1 MRRSIGLITLLAT
14 GGFMWG
20 VNVLLLTPVLKS
32 IAADFSTSDA
42 AVGQLATL
50 HALATCVTALL
61 ITPLMD
67 RFNRGRLLRLG
78 AGLLLA
84 GSISLALA
92 PTFVWL
98 FPARLL
104 AGVGAAF
111 IMPVCLAAAGDL
123 FPDPRKRNQVVGLI
137 LAATA
142 LAFVVGLPVLAQL
155 DAAFGWRWAVAALIV
170 PIGTLGIGSRWLPA
184 RDIDRTTFS
193 LQDYARHYRHVLSN
207 RETDWLLVGHVVR
220 GIAWYSSLV
229 YLGAYAVT
237 SYGFDA
243 NRLTLLFITI
253 GSVFFVATNVM
264 PLVTRLISP
273 RQLFVASIAVLFV
286 NFMCV
291 GLIADQ
297 WGLFLFVIVLS
308 LAGAGMTVAESVLL
322 LDSFPSARGGIMSLR
337 SAGSEVSLAIGAAVA
352 GLLLVLTNDYST
364 VYRLLGL
371 ALPLAVLTLALSRR
385 KRREPEVAPLSPA
398 TGEAPAG

>member
-1 MRRSIGLITLLAT
+1 
-14 GGFMWG
+14 MWS

-42 AVGQLATL
+42 VVGQLATL

-61 ITPLMD
+61 ITPWID
-67 RFNRGRLLRLG
+67 RFGRGRLLRLG

-84 GSISLALA
+84 GSICLALA
-92 PTFVWL
+92 PTFVWM
-98 FPARLL
+98 FPARLM

-142 LAFVVGLPVLAQL
+142 LAFVIGLPILAQI

-170 PIGTLGIGSRWLPA
+170 PTIAIGGGSLWLPTQVIA
-184 RDIDRTTFS
+184 PATFS
-193 LQDYARHYRHVLSN
+193 VHDYARHYRHVLGN
-207 RETDWLLVGHVVR
+207 WETDWLLAGHVVR
-220 GIAWYSSLV
+220 GVAWYSALV

-243 NRLTLLFITI
+243 NRLSLLFVVI
-253 GSVFFVATNVM
+253 GGVFFVATNVM
-264 PLVTRLISP
+264 PLMTRLISP
-273 RQLFVASIAVLFV
+273 RQLFVASIVVLFV
-286 NFMCV
+286 NFMCA
-291 GLIADQ
+291 GLIDDQ
-297 WGLFLFVIVLS
+297 WGMFLFVIVLS
-308 LAGAGMTVAESVLL
+308 MAGAGMTVAESVLL

-364 VYRLLGL
+364 MYRLLGL

-385 KRREPEVAPLSPA
+385 KRREPEVAPLSPG
-398 TGEAPAG
+398 TGEAPAS